1 MAKYI
6 FHLCKPPLVIQ
17 NHDVHEVS
25 QLLFMYPW
33 KLHCVAQQHRQE
45 KKKKNPN
52 DVTLGSKS
60 HTVNTVRV
68 SDQTTDTEEDS
79 PQHSTT
85 AYDF

>member
-1 MAKYI
+1 MWHNNI
-6 FHLCKPPLVIQ
+6 
-17 NHDVHEVS
+17 D
-25 QLLFMYPW
+25 
-33 KLHCVAQQHRQE
+33 R